1 MESNILEMKNIRKHF
16 GGITALENVS
26 LSVKHGEVVAIAGEN
41 GAGKSTLMKILAG
54 FYRPDSGDILFEG
67 RKMLLRSARDSQ
79 RIGIETLYQDGALV
93 DDLEICRN
101 IFMGRELTNFLGF
114 MQLSRIRQY
123 SQDIMKSM
131 GLNVQ
136 SVDRN
141 VGLLS
146 GGEKQGVALGRAI
159 YFKARLIS
167 MDEPTVALSAKGV
180 QKVIDFTSELKE
192 KGITVLFITH
202 ALHHIYDLADRV
214 VLMKRGQIVYNDRR
228 ESSSIEELNRILIP
242 LGMLD
247 LA

>member
-1 MESNILEMKNIRKHF
+1 MESNILEMKNIRKRF

-26 LSVKHGEVVAIAGEN
+26 LSVKQGEIVAIAGEN

-67 RKMLLRSARDSQ
+67 KKVLLKSARDSQ

-101 IFMGRELTNFLGF
+101 IFMGRELTNILGF

-214 VLMKRGQIVYNDRR
+214 VLMKRGQIVYNERK
-228 ESSSIEELNRILIP
+228 ESSSIEELNRVLIS
-242 LGMLD
+242 
-247 LA
+247 

>member
-1 MESNILEMKNIRKHF
+1 MESNILEMKNIRKRF

-54 FYRPDSGDILFEG
+54 FYKPDSGDILFEG
-67 RKMLLRSARDSQ
+67 KKVLLRSARDSQ

-101 IFMGRELTNFLGF
+101 IFMGRELTNILGF

-123 SQDIMKSM
+123 SQEIMKSM

-146 GGEKQGVALGRAI
+146 GGEKQGVAFGRAI

-167 MDEPTVALSAKGV
+167 MDEPTVSLSAKGV

-228 ESSSIEELNRILIP
+228 ESSPIEELNRVLIS
-242 LGMLD
+242 
-247 LA
+247 